1 MCFEHLG
8 LRTIE
13 THERDQWLD
22 ARCTLLVCLQVD
34 IHLVALTEHAR
45 YAGNQ
50 LLSVLH
56 QRVDSFVF
64 VSVLFPGGIV
74 ERILEVDALAA
85 QHDGTDWDS
94 LLLFVQVRNDE

>member
-1 MCFEHLG
+1 L
-8 LRTIE
+8 
-13 THERDQWLD
+13 
-22 ARCTLLVCLQVD
+22 
-34 IHLVALTEHAR
+34 
-45 YAGNQ
+45 Y
-50 LLSVLH
+50 